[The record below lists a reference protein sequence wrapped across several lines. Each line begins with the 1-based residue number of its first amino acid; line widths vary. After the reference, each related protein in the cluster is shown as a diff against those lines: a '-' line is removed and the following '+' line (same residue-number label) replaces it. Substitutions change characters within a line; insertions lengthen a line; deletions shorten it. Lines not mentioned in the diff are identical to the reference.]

1 MKCFKQFSMIMQCR
15 EQRLL
20 SSFLNPNMGQLW
32 VKISSIQAVP
42 PQGTQTKKWRKSAKM
57 STKTVEA
64 PFKRSLKG
72 WGFHTMK
79 YYEVKVFIIRILHQ
93 IINVW

>member
-1 MKCFKQFSMIMQCR
+1 MKCFEQFSVIMQCR

-32 VKISSIQAVP
+32 VKIASIQAIP
-42 PQGTQTKKWRKSAKM
+42 PQSTQTKKFQQRLD
-57 STKTVEA
+57 EA

-72 WGFHTMK
+72 WGFPTMK
-79 YYEVKVFIIRILHQ
+79 YYEVKIFIIHILHQ
-93 IINVW
+93 IINGR